1 MQVYTVGWVDF
12 GLFSLIL
19 WICMLFVVP
28 LVTILYRESPNLFNF
43 GSKTNERYHFKG
55 PYFQKMQGAKY
66 NNQKLSFWKIDS

>member
-1 MQVYTVGWVDF
+1 
-12 GLFSLIL
+12 
-19 WICMLFVVP
+19 MLFVVP
-28 LVTILYRESPNLFNF
+28 LGTVQYRELQNFCDF